1 MSLLSK
7 IKAIYIKYKFIFKD
21 NINRSSYLYQK
32 VFRSIYGYQQNVT
45 KKDNKP
51 YLYIRKGILTDIP
64 HYKPGRNAVVIPVGY
79 ENKIIDYFNTGINPA
94 HNWKSKGEWEV
105 KYTVDQID
113 LESSNVV
120 KILEDFIYNYKIIN
134 LNNKEVSLFT
144 EVNNIVENNASDKNY
159 LNTLIKIIETITNFE
174 WFKESKEGSEKLTLF
189 YSNYLKIKQKLQ

>member
-7 IKAIYIKYKFIFKD
+7 IKAKYIKYKFIFKD

-64 HYKPGRNAVVIPVGY
+64 HYKPGRNSVVIPVGY
-79 ENKIIDYFNTGINPA
+79 EDKIIDYFNTGINPA
-94 HNWKSKGEWEV
+94 HNWKSKGDWEV

-144 EVNNIVENNASDKNY
+144 EVNNIVENNVSDKNY
-159 LNTLIKIIETITNFE
+159 LNTLIKIIETIVNFE
-174 WFKESKEGSEKLTLF
+174 WFKESKDRSEKLTLF
-189 YSNYLKIKQKLQ
+189 YSNYLKVKQKLQ